1 MNHTTSKGL
10 VVVTG
15 GTKGIGRALV
25 ERFCSEGYPVVT
37 CSRNAE
43 DLKRI
48 QQELESAYPG
58 CSIQTTVADM
68 RQKEDVEALA
78 AFIKEQ
84 HQPIAVLINNTG
96 VFAPGQIQSEEEGV
110 LEQLMETN
118 VYSAYHLT
126 RRLLPLML
134 EKKQGHIFNICST
147 ASITAYTNG
156 GSYCITKFA
165 LLGFSKVL
173 REELKDQGIRV
184 TSVLPGATF
193 TASWEGVDVPRERFM
208 KPEDV
213 ADLIWAC
220 WQLSG
225 RSVVEEI
232 LLRPQ
237 LGDLP

>member
-1 MNHTTSKGL
+1 MSTAQDKGL
-10 VVVTG
+10 VVISG

-37 CSRNAE
+37 CSRNSG
-43 DLKRI
+43 DLDRLQKAM
-48 QQELESAYPG
+48 QSAYSN
-58 CSIQTTVADM
+58 CKLWTQKADLSN
-68 RQKEDVEALA
+68 KAEVESFAT
-78 AFIKEQ
+78 FINTLQ
-84 HQPIAVLINNTG
+84 QPVGILINNTG
-96 VFAPGQIQSEEEGV
+96 AFIPGQIHSEEEGV
-110 LEQLMETN
+110 LEHLMETN
-118 VYSAYHLT
+118 VYSAYHLS
-126 RRLLPLML
+126 RRLLPAML
-134 EKKQGHIFNICST
+134 QLKKGHIFNICST

-173 REELKDQGIRV
+173 REELKDKGIRV

-193 TASWEGVDVPRERFM
+193 TASWEGVDIPQERFM

-213 ADLIWAC
+213 ADLIWTC